1 VEEEMARVRGD
12 IERMEAEQKA
22 LEHRVDFATVELQ
35 LTAEYRAQLPG

>member
-1 VEEEMARVRGD
+1 MARVRGD

-22 LEHRVDFATVELQ
+22 LEHRVDYVDFATVELQ